1 MAQCIVLEN
10 KALGRGNRWLKLE
23 VRDPIALTHE
33 PGTVVGLSL
42 RRGQDVFRHAY
53 TVSRA
58 DPEQRTLEF
67 LYRVIPGGRMTPLLE
82 ALVPGSEL
90 QMSGR
95 GGHPIRNEVDTRPE
109 GIVLVST
116 GTGIGPLYG
125 FSRLALEGKL
135 KIPLKLFAGFRE
147 VQDACLADELGQLAG
162 EHANFEWRFSLSR
175 PDAAWAGLRG
185 HVTESMAEALG
196 PVGKLHFHLVGNGNM
211 VVELYEVL
219 MAVGL
224 KDERV
229 TSEIYFNYP
238 DALDPDRLKLL
249 ASKFRF

>member
-1 MAQCIVLEN
+1 MGLGVILEN
-10 KALGRGNRWLKLE
+10 KAMGRGNRWLKLQ
-23 VRDPIALTHE
+23 VQDSRPLTHE
-33 PGTVVGLSL
+33 PGTVVGLS
-42 RRGQDVFRHAY
+42 FRHGEDLLRHVY

-58 DPEQRTLEF
+58 DPENGTLEF

-82 ALVPGSEL
+82 ALAPGAEL
-90 QMSGR
+90 QVTGR
-95 GGHPIRNEVDTRPE
+95 GGHPIRHEVDTQPE

-125 FSRLALEGKL
+125 FSQMALDRDL

-147 VQDACLADELGQLAG
+147 VQDACLADELGEMAAQ
-162 EHANFEWRFSLSR
+162 HANFEWRFSLSK
-175 PDAAWAGLRG
+175 PDAAWTGLRG
-185 HVTESMAEALG
+185 YVTESMAEVLG
-196 PVGKLHFHLVGNGNM
+196 PVGKLHFHLVGNGDM

-238 DALDPDRLKLL
+238 DTLDPERLKLL